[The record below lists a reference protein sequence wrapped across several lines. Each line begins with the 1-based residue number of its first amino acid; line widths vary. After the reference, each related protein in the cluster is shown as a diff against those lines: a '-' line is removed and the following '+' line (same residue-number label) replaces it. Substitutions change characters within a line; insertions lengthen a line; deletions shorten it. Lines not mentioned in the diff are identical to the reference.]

1 MFSRGESGGV
11 SIGVAWWTW
20 IASSSDVLKFPRSPC
35 VCTQALTRMI
45 ARLIHTSVIFY
56 IWQHVSQKTPLL
68 PENSHPES
76 RRSETWKFAKTSH
89 QLHCFGL
96 HRKLAGLYYKV
107 IEAPLPNGQSGGW
120 LWNGA
125 WSVAICQR
133 LRAPAYRILILSKC
147 CSCGK
152 IWPPLRK
159 LNFCRSSNSVYL
171 RRTEQI
177 DDPQRSIL
185 SSLARLL
192 QLTSD
197 LPISLAIL
205 CHLAFSSLINN
216 SANFLSYTS
225 VRHPANLT
233 SSGVKVSIIERRR
246 AYPLRSPSAV
256 IAEIMFLRNLT
267 SWLVLSGCSNI
278 RPTQFVDFFEFDN
291 LLCVVDGP
299 RNIGHTFLQAI
310 WRISSGAN

>member
-1 MFSRGESGGV
+1 VKWCVERGNLPE
-11 SIGVAWWTW
+11 A
-20 IASSSDVLKFPRSPC
+20 PC
-35 VCTQALTRMI
+35 ACISNFDLIKMLQLREDLTT
-45 ARLIHTSVIFY
+45 TSEIE
-56 IWQHVSQKTPLL
+56 LL
-68 PENSHPES
+68 PI
-76 RRSETWKFAKTSH
+76 
-89 QLHCFGL
+89 
-96 HRKLAGLYYKV
+96 V
-107 IEAPLPNGQSGGW
+107 D
-120 LWNGA
+120 
-125 WSVAICQR
+125 
-133 LRAPAYRILILSKC
+133 
-147 CSCGK
+147 
-152 IWPPLRK
+152 
-159 LNFCRSSNSVYL
+159 SVYL

-205 CHLAFSSLINN
+205 CHLGFSSLINN

-246 AYPLRSPSAV
+246 AYPSRSPSAV

-310 WRISSGAN
+310 